1 MPPGC
6 REIVAIQPI
15 CNLLVIPPL
24 LAEIAYQPI
33 QQLLIRG
40 IRCNPE
46 ISESSFYRE
55 GKKDVSSI
63 TFRGFLAAEGIYST
77 VTDLARLRGL
87 STSVP
92 LINAA

>member
-15 CNLLVIPPL
+15 GNLLIVLPL

-46 ISESSFYRE
+46 ISESSFYNE
-55 GKKDVSSI
+55 GEKYVCSI
-63 TFRGFLAAEGIYST
+63 TFRGFLATEGIYST
-77 VTDLARLRGL
+77 VTDFARLRGL

-92 LINAA
+92 LIKAA